1 MAMLIHMM
9 TIDSSDR
16 VGNVDGITSAVST
29 PGLTPPPPTSPVWVW
44 VCWWRN
50 CLFFVRCNVATHR
63 TPTLTTIHCTVGDE
77 GPIADISCMSI
88 FSACF
93 GLPTSVQLAA
103 TTWSGQIWIS
113 GWILPHFDVRTIFVA
128 WKLKELPNIFG
139 NKYFSYDH
147 MLSKGVAPQCTAVS
161 SCCSVDSW
169 QAAGCWRWRAA
180 ISRVNNQE
188 QTLVTIPWPPDDIV
202 SWQENNHSATHHFLS
217 VPAAGCLITR
227 LWW

>member
-1 MAMLIHMM
+1 MMAMLIHMM

-63 TPTLTTIHCTVGDE
+63 TPTLTTIHSTVGDE

-93 GLPTSVQLAA
+93 GLPTSVQLVA

-113 GWILPHFDVRTIFVA
+113 GLILI
-128 WKLKELPNIFG
+128 WMKNL
-139 NKYFSYDH
+139 
-147 MLSKGVAPQCTAVS
+147 
-161 SCCSVDSW
+161 
-169 QAAGCWRWRAA
+169 
-180 ISRVNNQE
+180 
-188 QTLVTIPWPPDDIV
+188 
-202 SWQENNHSATHHFLS
+202 
-217 VPAAGCLITR
+217 LIHNCIGSHTNCFMS
-227 LWW
+227 LYPILM